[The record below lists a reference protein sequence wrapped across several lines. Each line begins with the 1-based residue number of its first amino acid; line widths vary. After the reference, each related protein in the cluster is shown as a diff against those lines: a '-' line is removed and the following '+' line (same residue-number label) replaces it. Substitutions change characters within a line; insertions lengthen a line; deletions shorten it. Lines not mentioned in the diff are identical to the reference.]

1 MKIAVSNASPLI
13 LLCKISELELLF
25 SLFDQIYIPKAVYE
39 EAVQSGMR
47 EGHAD
52 ANVIEEYVK
61 NGKIFVKETTNDPKI
76 QLKTKN
82 IHSGEIEAIK
92 LALSLPGNII
102 ILDDEE
108 ARLIARNMNLEV
120 KGTIGIVIECKKK
133 DIIDV
138 NQAMALL
145 KKLNQIM
152 YLSADVYE
160 FAMEKIREE

>member
-39 EAVQSGMR
+39 EVFQSGMR
-47 EGHAD
+47 EGHLD

-61 NGKIFVKETTNDPKI
+61 NGKITVKEVKNDPKI

-108 ARLIARNMNLEV
+108 ARMIARNMKLKV
-120 KGTIGIVIECKKK
+120 KGTIGIVIEWKRK
-133 DIIDV
+133 DIIDFKK
-138 NQAMALL
+138 AIALL
-145 KKLNQIM
+145 KQLNQIM